1 MRVLCIVLVAASWV
15 VTFEN
20 VITDCEE
27 LGIIVLAAAVAD
39 VERSRSSGTSR
50 SRSDAETSSDGRRQH
65 EERFRRLLVCVT
77 RLPTDDDACQSAPV
91 LSAELVHCR
100 YCCKCN

>member
-1 MRVLCIVLVAASWV
+1 MHRSGSRIVSRDVWKRDSRLWR
-15 VTFEN
+15 TWH
-20 VITDCEE
+20 
-27 LGIIVLAAAVAD
+27 IVLAAAVAD

-77 RLPTDDDACQSAPV
+77 RLPTDDACQSAPV

-100 YCCKCN
+100 CCCKCN